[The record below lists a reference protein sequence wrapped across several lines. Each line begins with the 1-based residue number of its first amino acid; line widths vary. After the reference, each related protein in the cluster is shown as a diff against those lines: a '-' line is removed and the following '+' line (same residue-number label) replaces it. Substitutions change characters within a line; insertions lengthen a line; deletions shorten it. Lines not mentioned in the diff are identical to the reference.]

1 MRSSKN
7 GRSFIPVMNI
17 GIYCLKV
24 KHISWSPEKGELA
37 PWGAIKMLLLWKT

>member
-1 MRSSKN
+1 MRSNKN
-7 GRSFIPVMNI
+7 ARFFIPVLSI

-24 KHISWSPEKGELA
+24 KHISWSPEKEELA